1 MKALILAA
9 GYGKRL
15 GSVTKL
21 KPKCLIKYNK
31 DQTMLDMWIKK
42 LLSCGVDNII
52 INTHFKSKKVIN
64 HIKKNYSKFP
74 KIKTTFEKE
83 ILGTGM
89 TLFQNKNYF
98 KNSEGIILH
107 ADNYA
112 PNLNLKK
119 LITYHRKRPKKAKIT
134 ILAFKTNDYK
144 NSGILKLNNNK
155 MLRTYYEKQE
165 KKYGSF
171 ANGAIYIFTKISLK
185 KFNKPKINNLF
196 LDLCSQFKSYI
207 YVYKYK
213 GVFIDIGSLKNFK
226 KIKKY
231 N

>member
-74 KIKTTFEKE
+74 KIKTTFEKK

>member
-74 KIKTTFEKE
+74 KIKTTFEKK

-112 PNLNLKK
+112 PNFNLKK

-155 MLRTYYEKQE
+155 MLRRYYEKQE

>member
-112 PNLNLKK
+112 PNFNLKK

-196 LDLCSQFKSYI
+196 LDLCSQFKSFI

>member
-74 KIKTTFEKE
+74 KIKTTFEKK

-89 TLFQNKNYF
+89 TLFQ
-98 KNSEGIILH
+98 
-107 ADNYA
+107 
-112 PNLNLKK
+112 
-119 LITYHRKRPKKAKIT
+119 
-134 ILAFKTNDYK
+134 
-144 NSGILKLNNNK
+144 
-155 MLRTYYEKQE
+155 
-165 KKYGSF
+165 
-171 ANGAIYIFTKISLK
+171 
-185 KFNKPKINNLF
+185 
-196 LDLCSQFKSYI
+196 
-207 YVYKYK
+207 
-213 GVFIDIGSLKNFK
+213 
-226 KIKKY
+226 
-231 N
+231 